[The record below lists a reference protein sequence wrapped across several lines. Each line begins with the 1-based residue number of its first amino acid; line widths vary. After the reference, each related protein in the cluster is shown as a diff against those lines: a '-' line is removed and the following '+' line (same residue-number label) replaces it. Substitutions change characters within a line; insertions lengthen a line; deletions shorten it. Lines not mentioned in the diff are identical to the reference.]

1 MIEQFGDTR
10 MSTRLVASKCARQTT
25 PELSAEGSPAGDHPV
40 REAPEREQTTAL
52 PVRRDRRLD
61 WQMLALWA
69 FVVVSFAALGFALLT
84 IWVKCGGQSPF

>member
-10 MSTRLVASKCARQTT
+10 MSTRLVASKCACQTT

-40 REAPEREQTTAL
+40 RVAPEREQTTAL